1 MKTKQLSKQET
12 LDLIELTKKRIDFN
26 NRLNKTVRS
35 FMKKNNITNFN
46 GYHDTATPEMFATL
60 KDMLDKE
67 DWMSISLKKRY
78 IEDTGAIFGGVY
90 SIAVNTY
97 HRIDLKDLEAHLK
110 EIESATETSEESY
123 DEFGFKVER
132 DVEDTR
138 MNLFF
143 DYVPESGVRELL
155 KRNGFK
161 WSPNR
166 SAWTRQLTSNAE
178 SSLRILLK
186 QLAEYYGTEN

>member
-12 LDLIELTKKRIDFN
+12 LDLIELTKNRIDFN

-67 DWMSISLKKRY
+67 DWMPLSLKRRY
-78 IEDTGAIFGGVY
+78 IEDTGSIFGGVY

-97 HRIDLKDLEAHLK
+97 HRKDLKDLEAHLK

-143 DYVPESGVRELL
+143 DDVPESGVRELL

-166 SAWTRQLTSNAE
+166 SAWTRQLTPNAE
-178 SSLRILLK
+178 SSLRRLVNNLK
-186 QLAEYYGTEN
+186 EYHGTEI

>member
-1 MKTKQLSKQET
+1 M
-12 LDLIELTKKRIDFN
+12 DA
-26 NRLNKTVRS
+26 
-35 FMKKNNITNFN
+35 
-46 GYHDTATPEMFATL
+46 YH
-60 KDMLDKE
+60 
-67 DWMSISLKKRY
+67 LKKRY
-78 IEDTGAIFGGVY
+78 IEDTGSIFGGVY

-97 HRIDLKDLEAHLK
+97 HRTDLKDLEAHLK

-166 SAWTRQLTSNAE
+166 SAWTRQLTPNAE
-178 SSLRILLK
+178 SSLRRLVNNNLKEYHGTLNLERKGNKNMQISKKNMLTLSQILK
-186 QLAEYYGTEN
+186 

>member
-12 LDLIELTKKRIDFN
+12 LDLIELTEKKIDFN
-26 NRLNKTVRS
+26 NRLNKVVRN

-46 GYHDTATPEMFATL
+46 GYRDTPTPEMFATL

-67 DWMSISLKKRY
+67 DWMPVNLKNRY
-78 IEDTGAIFGGVY
+78 IEDTGSIFGGVY

-97 HRIDLKDLEAHLK
+97 HRTDLKDLEAHLK
-110 EIESATETSEESY
+110 EIESATETSEESH

-143 DYVPESGVRELL
+143 DDVPEPGVRELL
-155 KRNGFK
+155 KSNGFK
-161 WSPNR
+161 WSPYLKV
-166 SAWTRQLTSNAE
+166 WTRQLTLNAE